1 MTATLGRVKELET
14 LLDSLANQTYK
25 NFELI
30 IIDQN
35 EHFEIEKLV
44 ALYESKIDIKY
55 IRSSIKGLSYNRNI
69 GLKACSGEI
78 IGFPDDDCFY
88 SIEVLDNVYE
98 QFRENDTNIV
108 LVEAVDPINNSKYI
122 IRNTIVGR
130 DDLIKYGISYNVFLS
145 FRFDSLFD
153 ESLGV
158 GTYFS
163 SGEETDFLW
172 EYTRKYSDKISFAKK
187 GTVYHICGGYNSLS
201 YEKAYKYGLGF
212 GAIFKKEIFL
222 RKNYKYFL
230 KYLNYLVRSLGGIIL
245 TKNKRMYLG
254 SLLGRIVGFIRYKV

>member
-44 ALYESKIDIKY
+44 ALYESKIDLKY

-88 SIEVLDNVYE
+88 SENVLKDIFNSFQYGN
-98 QFRENDTNIV
+98 FKLV
-108 LVEAVDPINNSKYI
+108 LIEAVDPLTNEVYIPFSINVERKNIMMHSLSCNI
-122 IRNTIVGR
+122 
-130 DDLIKYGISYNVFLS
+130 FLKLDKK
-145 FRFDSLFD
+145 FIFD
-153 ESLGV
+153 EKLGV
-158 GTYFS
+158 GGEFS

-172 EYTRKYSDKISFAKK
+172 QQLFKNDNVCFVK
-187 GTVYHICGGYNSLS
+187 GAYMYHIKGGYNSLS
-201 YEKAYKYGLGF
+201 FSKAYKYGLGF

-222 RKNYKYFL
+222 RKNYMYSFMYAR
-230 KYLNYLVRSLGGIIL
+230 YLIRSIGGIIL